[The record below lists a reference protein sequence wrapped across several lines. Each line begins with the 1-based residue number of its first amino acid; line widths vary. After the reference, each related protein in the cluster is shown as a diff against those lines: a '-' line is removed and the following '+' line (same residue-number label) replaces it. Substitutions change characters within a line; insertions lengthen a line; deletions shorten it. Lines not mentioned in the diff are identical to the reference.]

1 MITVTSHRFPYSS
14 VTVLSLSS
22 GHHTAVLA
30 RCDVT
35 LPFLLSTVTSHC
47 LSDGCDVTT
56 NTPPHTPRRPP
67 MVGDFYAISYLY
79 YGALGTLSTVLAGV
93 LLSYLAG
100 EPVGTGGTFRVGG
113 REGAAPRCSL
123 SPLCCPPAGPTK
135 RAQLPP
141 GVLWWDITK
150 QTSSVSPA
158 GGTAPSGGCPTKV
171 TALRPPHPTQNTPP
185 TFCSHV
191 PSPQVCRDRQGG
203 PCPEAPPVLLGLGVQ
218 ARGPPQHRGVTEQ
231 LLQESHV

>member
-1 MITVTSHRFPYSS
+1 M
-14 VTVLSLSS
+14 
-22 GHHTAVLA
+22 
-30 RCDVT
+30 
-35 LPFLLSTVTSHC
+35 
-47 LSDGCDVTT
+47 
-56 NTPPHTPRRPP
+56 
-67 MVGDFYAISYLY
+67 GDFYAISYLY

-100 EPVGTGGTFRVGG
+100 EPMGTGAIFGG
-113 REGAAPRCSL
+113 GEGGLPHTAPSH
-123 SPLCCPPAGPTK
+123 PAVPPPAGPTK

-171 TALRPPHPTQNTPP
+171 TPSDPPPPPHRKPPP
-185 TFCSHV
+185 TFCSTL
-191 PSPQVCRDRQGG
+191 PSLQVCRDPQGG
-203 PCPEAPPVLLGLGVQ
+203 PCPEAPPVLL
-218 ARGPPQHRGVTEQ
+218 ARPPPQHRGVTEQ